1 MFVVIVLANINYA
14 DGSSINVE
22 TDKTKYRYGEYMTLT
37 ITSQNNEEYGVVLRI
52 INEERHLVTKPYRLQ
67 LDDSKAERVVFLGSH
82 LFDKKGKYTIEVD
95 YGDKKYSTE
104 FELTDDAKNII
115 HGFPTV
121 LSPLLQ
127 FKLGITSDDVKCPD
141 NLLLVF
147 KDDESKPYC
156 VKELTAS
163 KLVERGWIKN
173 LKL

>member
-1 MFVVIVLANINYA
+1 MFVVLVLANISNA
-14 DGSSINVE
+14 DGSSIKVE

-37 ITSQNNEEYGVVLRI
+37 VTAQNNEEQSAVLRI
-52 INEERHLVTKPYRLQ
+52 INEERDLITKPYRLQ
-67 LDDSKAERVVFLGSH
+67 LDDSKTERVVFLGSH
-82 LFDKKGKYTIEVD
+82 LFDKKGKYKVEVD
-95 YGDKKYSTE
+95 YGDKKHSTE
-104 FELTDDAKNII
+104 FELVDDAKNII
-115 HGFPTV
+115 HGFPSV

-127 FKLGITSDDVKCPD
+127 FRLGIANNDVKCPD

-147 KDDESKPYC
+147 KDAESKPYC